1 MAEWEVV
8 FKKGVGVGH
17 DHPKDEE
24 ITLMIRHPDT
34 YQMHTVRAILRSSF
48 QDYPDADKLYY
59 TSAIGGRE
67 EDPVPMEILEF
78 VQAKPEEVQ
87 RLPTQK
93 LTLGQRKGKM
103 LMDMIKDRQKQQK
116 EK

>member
-8 FKKGVGVGH
+8 FKKGVGVGR

-24 ITLMIRHPDT
+24 LTLMIRHPDT

-78 VQAKPEEVQ
+78 LKEEREEVRRLPHAKP
-87 RLPTQK
+87 
-93 LTLGQRKGKM
+93 TLGQRKGRM
-103 LMDMIKDRQKQQK
+103 LMDMIKERQE
-116 EK
+116 EKKK